1 MSVLNVPS
9 PDFMRDDDVRIFEDS
24 VVRFLDDNAPPDRVA
39 RWRENGMV
47 ERDFW
52 SLAGRMGMLGVSLP
66 EKYGGAGGDFRHDL
80 VLIEQ
85 VVKKDVNGF
94 AVSLHNG
101 IVAPYVLAHGTEE
114 QKSRWLPYLADGT
127 FVAAVAMSEPG
138 AGSDLRRIRTTAIR
152 DGDGYRINGQKT
164 FITNGQLA
172 NFIVVAAKTDPAAGG
187 RGISLLVVETETAEG
202 FRRGRKLKK
211 IGNDAQDT
219 SELYF
224 DNVWVAARD
233 LLGAEEG
240 HGFRQLM
247 TELPRERLIIAVQA
261 MASIERA
268 LELTIAYVKER
279 EVFGQQLIEF
289 QNTQFK
295 LAECKTQATIA
306 KVFVNHCIGLVLD
319 GQLDTATASMAKY
332 WITDLQNS
340 IIDQCLQLHGGY
352 GYMEEYAIGRM
363 YKDARV
369 SRLYGGT
376 NEIMKVLIARTL

>member
-1 MSVLNVPS
+1 MSVLNVPL
-9 PDFMRDDDVRIFEDS
+9 PDFMKDDHIRIFEDS
-24 VVRFLDDNAPPDRVA
+24 VVRFLDDNAPPERVA
-39 RWRENGMV
+39 RWRESGMV
-47 ERDFW
+47 EREFW

-66 EKYGGAGGDFRHDL
+66 ERYGGAGGDFRHDL
-80 VLIEQ
+80 VLIDQ
-85 VVKKDVNGF
+85 VVRKEVSGF

-101 IVAPYVLAHGTEE
+101 IVAPYVLTHGTEE
-114 QKSRWLPYLADGT
+114 QKQRWLPGLADGT

-138 AGSDLRRIRTTAIR
+138 VGSDLRKIRTTATR
-152 DGDGYRINGQKT
+152 DRNGYRISGQKT

-172 NFIVVAAKTDPAAGG
+172 NFIVVAAKTDPIAGG
-187 RGISLLVVETETAEG
+187 RGLSLLVVETDKAIG

-219 SELYF
+219 SELFF
-224 DNVWVAARD
+224 DDVWVAVED
-233 LLGAEEG
+233 LLGGEEG
-240 HGFRQLM
+240 RGFKQLM
-247 TELPRERLIIAVQA
+247 AELPRERLIIAAQA

-268 LELTIAYVKER
+268 LEVTIAYVKER
-279 EVFGQQLIEF
+279 EVFGQHLIEF

-306 KVFVNHCIGLVLD
+306 KVFLNHCIGLALD
-319 GQLDTATASMAKY
+319 GRLDTATASMAKY

-352 GYMEEYAIGRM
+352 GYMEEYPIARM

-369 SRLYGGT
+369 SRIYGGT
-376 NEIMKVLIARTL
+376 NEVMKLLIARTI